1 MVWIWNANTSTWQAI
16 EGKAK
21 EPGIQRQAPVSF
33 QKLLTKGLGPA
44 HWTCM
49 NSLNMSYWRAKR
61 KELNSYTFY
70 SWNACQCVYPSL
82 QGQLWGHKECLAT
95 KMMLTL
101 QVTRDMC
108 IITEIIL
115 VTECSFWF
123 VIKNKLF
130 FSPAF
135 NHSFSQLLKTLN
147 LMTSFHFCY
156 PTSIYRYFQYL
167 SGTK

>member
-1 MVWIWNANTSTWQAI
+1 MVWIWNANTSTWQAL

-49 NSLNMSYWRAKR
+49 NSLNMSYWRVKR

-70 SWNACQCVYPSL
+70 SWNACHVFILHFRISSEVTR
-82 QGQLWGHKECLAT
+82 ECLAT

-115 VTECSFWF
+115 VIECSFWF

-156 PTSIYRYFQYL
+156 SRSIYRYFHYL